1 MKTEGSGPVFRKAE
15 RGDTP
20 RILGFI
26 RQLAEY
32 ERLSSSVVATEEM
45 LEKWL
50 FDRRSAEVLFVEEDG
65 VPVGFAL
72 YFYNFSTFEG
82 RPGLYLE
89 DLFVVP
95 EHRGKGY
102 GKGLF
107 LHLAQ
112 IARREGCGR
121 MEWVCLDWN
130 ARSIAFYKSLGAASQ
145 EDWTLYR
152 LTADQLA
159 GLAGT
164 S

>member
-20 RILGFI
+20 RILGFF

-130 ARSIAFYKSLGAASQ
+130 EPSLKFYKGMGAKALN
-145 EDWTLYR
+145 EWLIHR
-152 LTADQLA
+152 IEF
-159 GLAGT
+159 
-164 S
+164 